1 MHFCIFVIALFKWCG
16 RKAAEGGRGE
26 KQQEKKEDKPRV
38 KKSTVKGG
46 RIWREQ
52 HQEEEK
58 RDKTNTK
65 KERKKKKKRG
75 QGKGRRKR
83 RRSAEASRRGRGIRN
98 TKRRGEA
105 KKEKEWTGR
114 G

>member
-1 MHFCIFVIALFKWCG
+1 MHFCIFVIALFKCCG
-16 RKAAEGGRGE
+16 RKAAEAE
-26 KQQEKKEDKPRV
+26 EKPRV

-46 RIWREQ
+46 RIGREQ

-75 QGKGRRKR
+75 QR